1 MRRRGKVL
9 LVAAAI
15 GGIAYPFAVFVALP
29 YISPR
34 LLLIPALALV
44 VLRVLGGRNIAGRA
58 AIGALILSAIA
69 LAILGWRAPDISI
82 RAYPVLMSFS
92 AAIAFGASLWRGPSL
107 VETFARRSNPHLPP
121 RGVRYTWWVTVVWF
135 VFLLGNTGIA
145 AITAIWGT
153 LEQWAL
159 WNGLLSYFAAG
170 TLMAVEYTV
179 RRFTMSAAAQ
189 PLGTLEPGR

>member
-58 AIGALILSAIA
+58 AIGALILSIQSE
-69 LAILGWRAPDISI
+69 AILAFLPASEALTAMMRWRWP
-82 RAYPVLMSFS
+82 
-92 AAIAFGASLWRGPSL
+92 
-107 VETFARRSNPHLPP
+107 
-121 RGVRYTWWVTVVWF
+121 
-135 VFLLGNTGIA
+135 
-145 AITAIWGT
+145 
-153 LEQWAL
+153 
-159 WNGLLSYFAAG
+159 
-170 TLMAVEYTV
+170 
-179 RRFTMSAAAQ
+179 
-189 PLGTLEPGR
+189 